1 MIEDDYG
8 FMHPQINQDICIS
21 CGACRNVCPVV
32 RFSDFHKE
40 IIVYAAVSRNSSIY
54 VNSTSGGVATTLSKS
69 MIEDNG
75 IVYGAAFD
83 NKFNLKHQCANSI
96 NNLDAF
102 QGSKYV
108 QSYIGESFKKIKEE
122 LSTKKVLFIGTP
134 CQVAGLLNY
143 IPSLYKK
150 KLITISFICGGVP
163 SVKFLKQSLNGFL
176 SGAKKLRFRNGKEY
190 GFWIES
196 DNRED
201 IYLERFYSQYFRAFD
216 NKLSLRNSCYNC
228 KFACRER
235 VGDITIGDFWGL
247 KDDPFFKA
255 FQDGISI
262 IICSTEKG
270 KSFIDHYKHNFI
282 LREHSILE
290 TLECNPRLLSP
301 AEKTKDVIKF
311 RVQYRKKGNFN
322 VAVNSVLNLRYR
334 VYEIKKNLKQY
345 RLLRYLHNIIKK

>member
-1 MIEDDYG
+1 M
-8 FMHPQINQDICIS
+8 
-21 CGACRNVCPVV
+21 
-32 RFSDFHKE
+32 
-40 IIVYAAVSRNSSIY
+40 
-54 VNSTSGGVATTLSKS
+54 
-69 MIEDNG
+69 
-75 IVYGAAFD
+75 
-83 NKFNLKHQCANSI
+83 
-96 NNLDAF
+96 
-102 QGSKYV
+102 
-108 QSYIGESFKKIKEE
+108 
-122 LSTKKVLFIGTP
+122 
-134 CQVAGLLNY
+134 
-143 IPSLYKK
+143 
-150 KLITISFICGGVP
+150 
-163 SVKFLKQSLNGFL
+163 
-176 SGAKKLRFRNGKEY
+176 
-190 GFWIES
+190 
-196 DNRED
+196 
-201 IYLERFYSQYFRAFD
+201 
-216 NKLSLRNSCYNC
+216 
-228 KFACRER
+228 
-235 VGDITIGDFWGL
+235 